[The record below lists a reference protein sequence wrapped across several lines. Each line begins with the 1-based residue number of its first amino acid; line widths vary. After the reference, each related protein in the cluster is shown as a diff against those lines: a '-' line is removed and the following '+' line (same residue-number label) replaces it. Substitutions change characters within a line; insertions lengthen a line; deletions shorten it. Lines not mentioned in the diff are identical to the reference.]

1 MSNRAQ
7 RRPKGYVAAEQP
19 EFGID
24 GGFALIREIGIDYQ
38 RIADEK
44 AAQEQA
50 AKHADELQ
58 TKLFE

>member
-1 MSNRAQ
+1 MSDRRE
-7 RRPKGYVAAEQP
+7 RRPKGYVAAQQF

-24 GGFALIREIGIDYQ
+24 GGFALIRDSAIDWQ

-44 AAQEQA
+44 AAEERA